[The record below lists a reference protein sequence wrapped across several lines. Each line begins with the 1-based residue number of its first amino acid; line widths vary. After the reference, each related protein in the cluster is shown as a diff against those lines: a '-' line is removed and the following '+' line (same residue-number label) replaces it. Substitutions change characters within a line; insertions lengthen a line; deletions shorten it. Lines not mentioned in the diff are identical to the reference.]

1 MFLNIFQKNEKKD
14 YLKRIGVKFSK
25 DEKQEIKKMI
35 KSNLTL
41 EQFKLCITPVLNEE
55 ILQKRSENNLDDS
68 KWEKLMMKKL
78 DVNQMKEIRKG
89 FERGLSEEDVELYV
103 KSGYDSKTM
112 EKIRNMLEKDKDN
125 EYLREY
131 LMLKDK
137 KEIRSITNEKLEKYI
152 EESKMNELRNKADK
166 MEKWYEASIYAGKNT
181 FKYYSSEKIRDDEKY
196 VTKKVKENAKNLEY
210 ASERLKNNRDLVL
223 EAVKQDGRALQ
234 FASEELKND
243 KEVVI
248 ESVKNYPNSYQ
259 YASSEMQKDGDVVT
273 EVLKRNED
281 ALSYGDENIKQEIEE
296 IKEKYK
302 DSDFDGL
309 TDREEKFV
317 YGTNPYSKDTD
328 LDGKNDYEE
337 IKINYTNPK
346 IKSKDIEIER

>member
-1 MFLNIFQKNEKKD
+1 MLLSMFQKNEKKD

-41 EQFKLCITPVLNEE
+41 EQFKLCVTPVLDEE
-55 ILQKRSENNLDDS
+55 ILQKRAENNLDDS
-68 KWEKLMMKKL
+68 KWKKLVMKKL

-89 FERGLSEEDVELYV
+89 FEKGLSEEDVELYV
-103 KSGYDSKTM
+103 KSGYGSKTM
-112 EKIRNMLEKDKDN
+112 EKIRNMLEKDKNN

-137 KEIRSITNEKLEKYI
+137 KEIRSITNEKLQKYI
-152 EESKMNELRNKADK
+152 EESQMNELRNKADK
-166 MEKWYEASIYAGKNT
+166 IEKWYEASIYAGKNT

-196 VTKKVKENAKNLEY
+196 VMKKVKENGKNLEY
-210 ASERLKNNRDLVL
+210 AS
-223 EAVKQDGRALQ
+223 Q
-234 FASEELKND
+234 ELKND
-243 KEVVI
+243 KEIVM

-259 YASSEMQKDGDVVT
+259 YASFEMQKDEDVVT
-273 EVLKRNED
+273 EVLKGNED

-309 TDREEKFV
+309 TDREEKFI

-328 LDGKNDYEE
+328 LDGKTDYEE
-337 IKINYTNPK
+337 VKINYTNPK
-346 IKSKDIEIER
+346 IIKDIEIER

>member
-1 MFLNIFQKNEKKD
+1 MFQKNEKKD

-41 EQFKLCITPVLNEE
+41 EQFKLCVTPVLDEE
-55 ILQKRSENNLDDS
+55 ILQKRAENNLDDS
-68 KWEKLMMKKL
+68 KWKKLVMKKL

-89 FERGLSEEDVELYV
+89 FEKGLSEEDVELYV
-103 KSGYDSKTM
+103 KSGYGSKTM
-112 EKIRNMLEKDKDN
+112 EKIRNMLEKDKNN

-137 KEIRSITNEKLEKYI
+137 KEIRSITNEKLQKYI
-152 EESKMNELRNKADK
+152 EESQMNELRNKADK
-166 MEKWYEASIYAGKNT
+166 IEKWYEASIYAGKNT

-196 VTKKVKENAKNLEY
+196 VMKKVKENGKNLEY
-210 ASERLKNNRDLVL
+210 AS
-223 EAVKQDGRALQ
+223 Q
-234 FASEELKND
+234 ELKND
-243 KEVVI
+243 KEIVM

-259 YASSEMQKDGDVVT
+259 YASFEMQKDEDVVT
-273 EVLKRNED
+273 EVLKGNED

-309 TDREEKFV
+309 TDREEKFI

-328 LDGKNDYEE
+328 LDGKTDYEE
-337 IKINYTNPK
+337 VKINYTNPK
-346 IKSKDIEIER
+346 IIKDIEIER

>member
-1 MFLNIFQKNEKKD
+1 MLLSMFQKNEKKD

-41 EQFKLCITPVLNEE
+41 EQFKLCVTPVLDEE
-55 ILQKRSENNLDDS
+55 ILQKRAENNLDDS
-68 KWEKLMMKKL
+68 KWKKLVMKKL

-89 FERGLSEEDVELYV
+89 FEKGLSEEDVELYV
-103 KSGYDSKTM
+103 KSGYGSKTM
-112 EKIRNMLEKDKDN
+112 EKIRNMLEKDKNN

-137 KEIRSITNEKLEKYI
+137 KEIKSITNEKLEKYI
-152 EESKMNELRNKADK
+152 EENKMNELRNKADK

-196 VTKKVKENAKNLEY
+196 VMKKVKENGKNLEY
-210 ASERLKNNRDLVL
+210 AS
-223 EAVKQDGRALQ
+223 Q
-234 FASEELKND
+234 ELKND
-243 KEVVI
+243 KEIVM

-259 YASSEMQKDGDVVT
+259 YASFEMQKDEDVVT
-273 EVLKRNED
+273 EVLKGNED

-309 TDREEKFV
+309 TDREEKFI

-328 LDGKNDYEE
+328 LDGKTDYEE
-337 IKINYTNPK
+337 VKINYTNPK
-346 IKSKDIEIER
+346 IIKDIEIER

>member
-1 MFLNIFQKNEKKD
+1 MLLNMFQKNEKKD

-55 ILQKRSENNLDDS
+55 VLQKRAENNLDDS

-112 EKIRNMLEKDKDN
+112 EKIRNMLEKNKDN

-137 KEIRSITNEKLEKYI
+137 KEIKSITNEKLQKYI
-152 EESKMNELRNKADK
+152 EESQMNELRNKADK
-166 MEKWYEASIYAGKNT
+166 IEKWYEASIYAGKNT

-196 VTKKVKENAKNLEY
+196 VMKKVKENGKNLEY
-210 ASERLKNNRDLVL
+210 AS
-223 EAVKQDGRALQ
+223 Q
-234 FASEELKND
+234 ELKND
-243 KEVVI
+243 KEIVM

-259 YASSEMQKDGDVVT
+259 YASFEMQKDEDVVT

-309 TDREEKFV
+309 TDREEKFI

-328 LDGKNDYEE
+328 LDGKTDYEE
-337 IKINYTNPK
+337 VKINYTNPK
-346 IKSKDIEIER
+346 IIKDIEIER

>member
-1 MFLNIFQKNEKKD
+1 MLLSVFQKNEKKD

-41 EQFKLCITPVLNEE
+41 EQFKLCVTPVLNEE
-55 ILQKRSENNLDDS
+55 ILKKRAENNLDDS
-68 KWEKLMMKKL
+68 KWEKLVMKKL

-89 FERGLSEEDVELYV
+89 FEKGLSEEDVELYV

-112 EKIRNMLEKDKDN
+112 EKIRNMLEKDKNN

-137 KEIRSITNEKLEKYI
+137 KEIKSITNEKLEKYI

-196 VTKKVKENAKNLEY
+196 VMKKVKENGKNLEY

-243 KEVVI
+243 KEIVM

-259 YASSEMQKDGDVVT
+259 YASSKMQKD
-273 EVLKRNED
+273 EM
-281 ALSYGDENIKQEIEE
+281 S
-296 IKEKYK
+296 
-302 DSDFDGL
+302 
-309 TDREEKFV
+309 
-317 YGTNPYSKDTD
+317 
-328 LDGKNDYEE
+328 
-337 IKINYTNPK
+337 
-346 IKSKDIEIER
+346 

>member
-1 MFLNIFQKNEKKD
+1 MLLSMFQKNEKKD

-41 EQFKLCITPVLNEE
+41 EQFKLCVTPVLNEE
-55 ILQKRSENNLDDS
+55 ILQERAENNLDDS
-68 KWEKLMMKKL
+68 KWKKLVMKKL

-89 FERGLSEEDVELYV
+89 FEKGLSEEDVELYV
-103 KSGYDSKTM
+103 KSGYGSKTM
-112 EKIRNMLEKDKDN
+112 EKIRNMLEKDKNN

-137 KEIRSITNEKLEKYI
+137 KEIRSITNEKLQKYI
-152 EESKMNELRNKADK
+152 EESQMNELRNKADK
-166 MEKWYEASIYAGKNT
+166 IEKWYEASIYAGKNT

-196 VTKKVKENAKNLEY
+196 VMKKVKENGKNLEY
-210 ASERLKNNRDLVL
+210 AS
-223 EAVKQDGRALQ
+223 Q
-234 FASEELKND
+234 ELKND
-243 KEVVI
+243 KEIVM

-259 YASSEMQKDGDVVT
+259 YASFEMQKDEDVVT
-273 EVLKRNED
+273 EVLKGNED

-309 TDREEKFV
+309 TDREEKFI

-328 LDGKNDYEE
+328 LDGKTDYEE
-337 IKINYTNPK
+337 VKINYTNPK
-346 IKSKDIEIER
+346 IIKDIEIER